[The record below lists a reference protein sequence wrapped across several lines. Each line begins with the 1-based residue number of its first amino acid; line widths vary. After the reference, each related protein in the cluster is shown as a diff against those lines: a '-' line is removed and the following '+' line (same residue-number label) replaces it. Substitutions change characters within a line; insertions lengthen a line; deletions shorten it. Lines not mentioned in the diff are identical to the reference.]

1 MLKAQKNKLPDRLVA
16 IDWSGRIDAAGQRR
30 HIWSA
35 IWTRTE
41 DDIKVQLE
49 ADRTRDEVTDWL
61 IALARE
67 TPRMVVSIDC
77 CFSFP
82 GWFLDEHGCADM
94 FAFWRKANSG
104 LAEQWLAREQDAIS
118 HDERFWGAPHKR
130 PAQFCGPGYR
140 RMFRFADYDN
150 KIAQALPGG
159 DAARAAKMRGITPKS
174 PFQIGGSGSVG
185 TGSLRAMTMLERL
198 HDAGFRIWP
207 LESAAIDAKSPR
219 PLVVEMYTRLM
230 TGAVAKSNPEA
241 RRKYLSAK
249 RKTDALYA
257 LLGRAVLTMAQGSED
272 AFDALV
278 SVIEMA
284 RHADEFG
291 SLKATR
297 NAELRREGLTW
308 RPGVTEPKQYAAA
321 WK

>member
-1 MLKAQKNKLPDRLVA
+1 MIA
-16 IDWSGRIDAAGQRR
+16 IDWSGRIDPAGQRK

-35 IWTRTE
+35 IWTRNGIT
-41 DDIKVQLE
+41 LE
-49 ADRTRDEVTDWL
+49 NGRTRDEITDWL

-82 GWFLDEHGCADM
+82 GWFLEEHGCADM
-94 FAFWRKANSG
+94 FAFWRKVNSG
-104 LAEQWLAREQDAIS
+104 LAEQWLDRECDEIAR
-118 HDERFWGAPHKR
+118 DERFWGAPHKR
-130 PAQFCGPGYR
+130 PAQFCGDGYR

-159 DAARAAKMRGITPKS
+159 DADRAAKMRGITPKS

-185 TGSLRAMTMLERL
+185 TGSLRAMQMLERL

-207 LESAAIDAKSPR
+207 LESSAIDAKTPR

-230 TGAVAKSNPEA
+230 TGAVAKSNPAA
-241 RRKYLSAK
+241 RKKYLATK
-249 RKTDALYA
+249 RKTDHLYA
-257 LLGRAVLTMAQGSED
+257 LLGRSVLTKAQGSED

-284 RHADEFG
+284 RYADEFG
-291 SLKATR
+291 GLKATR
-297 NAELRREGLTW
+297 DPELRREGLTW
-308 RPGVTEPKQYAAA
+308 RPGVK
-321 WK
+321 